1 MARHENEDVSELNLP
16 EQNTRVCFFTVKGK
30 RANESNALA
39 KTVETLNGDNFFC
52 KQFFIKYGRGEI
64 IDPYSIDS
72 GYSQRKLSG
81 MYKYKK
87 VSEKTFTQYEKYLD
101 TKNRLYF
108 TKARRLIME

>member
-16 EQNTRVCFFTVKGK
+16 KQNTRVLFFTVKGK
-30 RANESNALA
+30 KADESNALA
-39 KTVETLNGDNFFC
+39 KAVETLNGDDLFS
-52 KQFFIKYGRGEI
+52 KQFFIRYGRGEI

>member
-16 EQNTRVCFFTVKGK
+16 EQNVRIRFLTVKGK
-30 RANESNALA
+30 KADESNALA
-39 KTVETLNGDNFFC
+39 KTVETLNGEDLFS

-64 IDPYSIDS
+64 IDPYSIDF
-72 GYSQRKLSG
+72 GYSRRRLAS

-87 VSEKTFTQYEKYLD
+87 VSEKTFTQYKKYLD

>member
-16 EQNTRVCFFTVKGK
+16 QQNTKVCFFTARGK
-30 RANESNALA
+30 DANEGNALA
-39 KTVETLNGDNFFC
+39 KTVETLNGDDLFS

-64 IDPYSIDS
+64 IDPYSVDF
-72 GYSQRKLSG
+72 GYSQKKLST

-87 VSEKTFTQYEKYLD
+87 VSEKAFIQYQKYLD